1 MMRQKDMEQALLL
14 NHRQFVNG
22 LEKSISIL
30 ENDIHEAEGMDI
42 ICTDE
47 WCKAT
52 ENFIDELHKDIYAI
66 SEPRWA
72 DTEDSARISRLRKR
86 VKELYVHYKSA
97 QA

>member
-1 MMRQKDMEQALLL
+1 MMKQKDMEQAMLM
-14 NHRQFVNG
+14 NHRQFVDG
-22 LEKSISIL
+22 LEKSIEML
-30 ENDIHEAEGMDI
+30 EDDIHEAEGMDK

-72 DTEDSARISRLRKR
+72 DENDSRKIRELRKR
-86 VKELYVHYKSA
+86 VRDLYVHYKGA

>member
-42 ICTDE
+42 TCTDE

-72 DTEDSARISRLRKR
+72 DAEDSARISRLRKR